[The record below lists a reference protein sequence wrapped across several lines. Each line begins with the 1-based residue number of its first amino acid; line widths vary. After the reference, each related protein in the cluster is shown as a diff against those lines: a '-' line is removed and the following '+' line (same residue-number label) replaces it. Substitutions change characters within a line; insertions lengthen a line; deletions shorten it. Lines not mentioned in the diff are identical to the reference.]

1 MISKFTLTFA
11 LLLIVLTSN
20 GQSQKFVYKS
30 ENDGSYFTSTRTK
43 INDSVFIDG
52 GLLCSSDTAKV
63 CSITFKKIKLAWF
76 VMVDGQWQEFYN
88 PDDSSI
94 KVVYFKKEDFI
105 LKPIGKSMKFNSVPL
120 YGFTNEAL
128 YVMSS
133 HKSELWFDPN
143 LGVVRIDGEYEYYIR
158 QDFLV
163 FTEK

>member
-1 MISKFTLTFA
+1 
-11 LLLIVLTSN
+11 
-20 GQSQKFVYKS
+20 
-30 ENDGSYFTSTRTK
+30 
-43 INDSVFIDG
+43 
-52 GLLCSSDTAKV
+52 
-63 CSITFKKIKLAWF
+63 
-76 VMVDGQWQEFYN
+76 MVDGQWQEFYN

-143 LGVVRIDGEYEYYIR
+143 LGVVMIDGEYEYYIR